1 MDGLNSQSQSH
12 TVRKQFLY
20 TVDNMM
26 HILNQIGRWLM
37 QPNLWRFIG
46 FASAV
51 VGLLCYALSSSFN
64 YLFGEWNLLKI
75 FLYSVFSFIICL
87 VILFAKLFQ
96 HSRSLRFK
104 AHTAFLVLTI
114 TSVYSFFFDKVMNGK
129 PDAYSL
135 ISCAAFSIM
144 SLSLSRQTQCGFEI
158 DLLYFFLGCLIVQ
171 LMKIKLQLFILGA
184 GFSYSLIILR
194 SFFSSIDARGHNQY
208 SQFQD
213 GNSVVLHIDSLKL
226 ANTDIACA
234 RSRNNMDSPP
244 LVITT
249 DISSV
254 MEQLWTFVKA
264 LQQENLN
271 LIQMVLDHVK
281 NYCEQHSPL
290 VATDPNFMMDALKPE
305 TIKGLEETAKVMVSA
320 GFEKEFSDVY
330 NSCRRECL
338 DKCLM
343 HRLFML
349 KKLSSEDIHDMP
361 WMDLEH
367 EIKIW
372 IRAFNVTLKILF
384 PGERQLCDRV
394 FSGFA
399 SAADFSFIEICRES
413 IVQLLNFADSIA
425 AGSHS
430 PECLF
435 NIIEVFETLR
445 DLIPEFE
452 SLFCDQYSVS
462 LKNEAITIWKKLGK
476 AIRSIFMELE
486 YLLDQNLTTGTYLSS
501 GLHPITQHVVNYLR
515 VVSQSR
521 KTLEQVFDD
530 SSLSGKIIN
539 IMDILESNL
548 EAKAKCY
555 EDPSLG
561 YIFLM
566 NNNTYIIPMTKDN
579 ELGILLGDEWFQKHT
594 LKIWHYHEQ
603 YQITLGTMP
612 PTLVQDFFPLLYI
625 KQQIKGVRSI
635 EGSKAYEGN
644 VQEIEALLSQLPKS
658 RKMEPEIEIRTI
670 VLISPAPHVENI
682 EKMPPKD
689 GFIWKKY
696 GKKEIPDVKY
706 PRSYYRCS
714 HMNLDACQAKKKVQQ
729 LGDNPNVFEV
739 TYNGAHSCRRS
750 LTIPSL
756 FLPARRISKDMTQ
769 TTMPASTSYSEWLSS
784 GTPAKYINS
793 IPTANLAAP
802 EDGGYHPMMDNVGD
816 YLVSALRSQQIVS
829 AIRSQQIYAVNGEEE
844 FSPQAEGTIELLESI
859 LASKSEKYVDVS
871 LRHFFMMNNWRY
883 LEVTNNRLELDAM
896 FGYVWLQRNRE
907 KVQQNLELYKR
918 DSWDKVSECLKLD
931 INDSTEINFATD
943 LMKEKLNLFNM
954 KFTETC
960 SVQCR
965 WSVHDEKLREEII
978 ESLKNTLLPAY
989 GTFIGKFQDF
999 LKNKAYKYIEYG
1011 MFDIQDVLDSLF
1023 LGNKKDV

>member
-171 LMKIKLQLFILGA
+171 LMKIKLQLFFLGA

-213 GNSVVLHIDSLKL
+213 GNPVVLHIDSLQL

-234 RSRNNMDSPP
+234 RSRNNIDSPP

-249 DISSV
+249 DISSM
-254 MEQLWTFVKA
+254 MEQLGTFVKT

-281 NYCEQHSPL
+281 NYCEEHSPL
-290 VATDPNFMMDALKPE
+290 VVTDPNFMMDALKQE

-320 GFEKEFSDVY
+320 GFEKDFSEVY

-343 HRLFML
+343 HSLFVL

-361 WMDLEH
+361 WKDVED
-367 EIKIW
+367 EIKRW

-384 PGERQLCDRV
+384 HGERQLCDRV
-394 FSGFA
+394 FSGFS
-399 SAADFSFIEICRES
+399 SAADFSFIEICRVS
-413 IVQLLNFADSIA
+413 TTQLLNFADSIA
-425 AGSHS
+425 TVSRS

-435 NIIEVFETLR
+435 KIIEVFETFR

-452 SLFCDQYSVS
+452 SLFCDQYGVS
-462 LKNEAITIWKKLGK
+462 LKNEAIAIWKKIGK

-486 YLLDQNLTTGTYLSS
+486 YLLEQNMIMGTYCSS
-501 GLHPITQHVVNYLR
+501 CLHPITQHVMNYLR
-515 VVSQSR
+515 VVSKSR
-521 KTLEQVFDD
+521 QTLEQVFDD
-530 SSLSGKIIN
+530 SSLSGKILN
-539 IMDILESNL
+539 IMDVLERNL
-548 EAKAKCY
+548 EAKAKCCA
-555 EDPSLG
+555 DPSLG

-566 NNNTYIIPMTKDN
+566 NNNTYIVQMSKDN
-579 ELGILLGDEWFQKHT
+579 ELGILLGDEWFRIHSQ
-594 LKIWHYHEQ
+594 KIWHYHEQ
-603 YQITLGTMP
+603 YQKTWGTMP
-612 PTLVQDFFPLLYI
+612 PTLVQEFFPLLWR
-625 KQQIKGVRSI
+625 KGS
-635 EGSKAYEGN
+635 EGSKVYKGN
-644 VQEIEALLSQLPKS
+644 VEEIEASRSQPPK
-658 RKMEPEIEIRTI
+658 RKMEPETEIRTI
-670 VLISPAPHVENI
+670 VLISPAPNFESI
-682 EKMPPKD
+682 EEMPPKD

-696 GKKEIPDVKY
+696 GKTTTY
-706 PRSYYRCS
+706 PRSYYRCN
-714 HMNLDACQAKKKVQQ
+714 HMKLDVCRAKKKVQQ
-729 LGDNPNVFEV
+729 LCYNPIVFEV
-739 TYNGAHSCRRS
+739 TYKVAHSCRMS

-756 FLPARRISKDMTQ
+756 FLPARRISKDMTP
-769 TTMPASTSYSEWLSS
+769 TTMPASTSYSEWFSS
-784 GTPAKYINS
+784 GTPAKYIDS
-793 IPTANLAAP
+793 IPTAKLAAP
-802 EDGGYHPMMDNVGD
+802 DDGGHHPMMANVVGF
-816 YLVSALRSQQIVS
+816 LIS
-829 AIRSQQIYAVNGEEE
+829 AIESQSSISFDEA
-844 FSPQAEGTIELLESI
+844 FSPQTEGTMELLERI
-859 LASKSEKYVDVS
+859 LASKSGKYVDES
-871 LRHFFMMNNWRY
+871 LRHFFMMNNWRC
-883 LEVTNNRLELDAM
+883 LEMTYKRMQLNAI
-896 FGYVWLQRNRE
+896 FGDVWFQRNRT
-907 KVQQNLELYKR
+907 KVQEKLELYKR
-918 DSWDKVSECLKLD
+918 DSWDKVLEFLKLD
-931 INDSTEINFATD
+931 IINESMEINCAID
-943 LMKEKLNLFNM
+943 LMKQKLSLFNM
-954 KFTETC
+954 NFTETC
-960 SVQCR
+960 RIQCT
-965 WSVHDEKLREEII
+965 WSVYDEKLRVEII
-978 ESLKNTLLPAY
+978 KSLKNTLLPAY
-989 GTFIGKFQDF
+989 GIFIGKFQDF
-999 LKNKAYKYIEYG
+999 LKDKAYKYIEYG
-1011 MFDIQDVLDSLF
+1011 MFDIHDVLDNLF
-1023 LGNKKDV
+1023 LGTKKYR